1 MPTTLKISK
10 IKRAVTCAGNS
21 NTRRKVAG
29 KRIAR
34 ELEGEPIATKKS
46 KKCGCGAMVYGS
58 LTCNGKWELKK
69 VCLEHSHTHSP
80 SKSMIVTEYRLE
92 ELEKVSYI
100 RRTLHFGNV
109 VGFPNAKLHR
119 RVFLTWL
126 DAVGGSPPMAILTDQ
141 DSTMRKALEVV
152 MPQTRHGWCL
162 WHITEKFSVKLGKCK
177 GYLDFKEELSDMDE
191 TMHIVIEG
199 LKELEMKVKEKTTP
213 ALPISNVGKTGNRI
227 TPPSVNKKKCVGPSR
242 QTPSSVARSVVYEA
256 VGVESDECNPPLIE
270 PNPVS
275 IKDPPRKRGPGCVQ
289 SSRFMITVE
298 EDRRRKSGGKNMQLK
313 RLERSMRE
321 RRLQR
326 KKTLMKVFNLRS
338 LHIPLQTPLSDTVG
352 NDIMDMPSPSF
363 VPPNQFVGVDVDMEG
378 YEDDVNATS
387 ILPPIFED
395 DFIRRHGLE

>member
-119 RVFLTWL
+119 WLASERNGYENLAFTTVDLNNLAAKEKKLKFKDGVANVMMNYFKMMQTIRTFTMYIGWMVMAFFRMCCGLMHVVELRMRISVTLRVFLTWL

-177 GYLDFKEELSDMDE
+177 GYLDFKEELRWKEFIHQHKLVSNMWLACLYDE
-191 TMHIVIEG
+191 REMWIPAAMKHLFWARMKTKQRLESIHNFFYELFYKNIGLCDFTEKYVAAIEQQ
-199 LKELEMKVKEKTTP
+199 M
-213 ALPISNVGKTGNRI
+213 
-227 TPPSVNKKKCVGPSR
+227 
-242 QTPSSVARSVVYEA
+242 
-256 VGVESDECNPPLIE
+256 
-270 PNPVS
+270 
-275 IKDPPRKRGPGCVQ
+275 Q
-289 SSRFMITVE
+289 S
-298 EDRRRKSGGKNMQLK
+298 K
-313 RLERSMRE
+313 RLADGKS
-321 RRLQR
+321 
-326 KKTLMKVFNLRS
+326 TVYLRD
-338 LHIPLQTPLSDTVG
+338 LVT
-352 NDIMDMPSPSF
+352 
-363 VPPNQFVGVDVDMEG
+363 
-378 YEDDVNATS
+378 
-387 ILPPIFED
+387 
-395 DFIRRHGLE
+395 DFKF